1 MRNLVFGLV
10 LELACSTFADTTP
23 VADRVAKQN
32 ALFEESYQAFLKNF
46 PERAT
51 AFGDYRYNDKLAQY
65 SLAEITRQHAESDD
79 FLARLKAIPTDG
91 MTDTD
96 LLSHRILQNQLERL
110 DVNYALK
117 NFEMPINQQNG
128 VHTQLADLPN
138 AVPFDSV
145 PHYQDYISRL
155 HQIPRVLEQTTEVM
169 KQGMKE
175 GLMPP
180 KFLLEKLPGQC
191 DGIVSANPFL
201 EPTKKFPKD
210 FSDTDKKRLT
220 DEITKAVNDEVFP
233 AYKKFAD
240 FLRSEYAP
248 KGRTVL
254 SVESL
259 ADGKRRYAESVKTMT
274 TLSTSPAE
282 IHETGLKEVKRIT
295 DEMTKLAQSNG
306 YKDLASFREAVNK
319 DPKWK
324 PTSEQQILD
333 DYKKYIGQMEPK
345 LPELFGLLP
354 KSPVTVEPIPDF
366 AKAAA
371 THYVQG
377 TPDGKRAGRVVV
389 AVSNP
394 TSRTLTDD
402 EAVAYHEGVPG
413 HHLQISIAQT
423 LEGLPKFRLHGFYPA
438 YAEGWALYSE
448 ELGKEIGFYKD
459 PVSDYGRLSSEM
471 LRAVRLVVDTGIH
484 DKNWSREQ
492 VVEYMHSNDLNDA
505 MVQTEADRYIAWPGQ
520 ALAYKMGQLTI
531 LKLRDE
537 AKAQLGDKF
546 DIKKFHDEILNGGS
560 MPLELLQQRVETWIK
575 SQSGGAAKTAV
586 RRERTLRPEVSSKA
600 SAPREAGDAVLVK
613 TAQTETACH

>member
-1 MRNLVFGLV
+1 M
-10 LELACSTFADTTP
+10 AP

-32 ALFEESYQAFLKNF
+32 ALFEEFYQTELKNS

-51 AFGDYRYNDKLAQY
+51 AYGDYRYNSQLAQY
-65 SLAEITRQHAESDD
+65 SLAEIARQHAEADD
-79 FLARLKAIPTDG
+79 FLARLKAISPDG
-91 MTDTD
+91 TSDKD
-96 LLSHRILQNQLERL
+96 LLSHRILEHQLERE

-117 NFEMPINQQNG
+117 NYEMPVNQQNG
-128 VHTQLADLPN
+128 VHTRLADLPN

-145 PHYQDYISRL
+145 AHYQDYISRL

-169 KQGMKE
+169 RRGQKD

-180 KFLLEKLPGQC
+180 KLVLDKLPGQC
-191 DGIVSANPFL
+191 DGIIAANPFL
-201 EPTKKFPKD
+201 ELTKKFPAE
-210 FSDTDKKRLT
+210 FSDADKKHLT
-220 DEITKAVNDEVFP
+220 DEMTKAINDDVLP
-233 AYKKFAD
+233 AYRKFAE
-240 FLRSEYAP
+240 FLRTEYDP
-248 KGRTVL
+248 KGRPEL
-254 SVESL
+254 SIESL
-259 ADGKRRYAESVKTMT
+259 ADGKRRYVEAVKTMT
-274 TLSTSPAE
+274 TVNTPPAD
-282 IHETGLKEVKRIT
+282 IHEIGLKEVERIAA
-295 DEMTKLAQSNG
+295 EMTKLAQSQG
-306 YKDLASFREAVNK
+306 YKDLATFREAVNN
-319 DPKWK
+319 DPKWR

-333 DYKKYIGQMEPK
+333 DYKKYIHQMEPK

-377 TPDGKRAGRVVV
+377 TPDGKRPGRVVV

-394 TSRTLTDD
+394 TKRKLIDD

-423 LEGLPKFRLHGFYPA
+423 LQGLPKFRLHNFYPA

-448 ELGKEIGFYKD
+448 ALGKEIGFYKD
-459 PVSDYGRLSSEM
+459 PVSDYGRLNSEM

-484 DKNWSREQ
+484 DKNWSRQ
-492 VVEYMHSNDLNDA
+492 KVIDYMHANDVNDA
-505 MVQTEADRYIAWPGQ
+505 VAQTEADRYIAWPGQ

-546 DIKKFHDEILNGGS
+546 DIKAFHDEILNGGA
-560 MPLELLQQRVETWIK
+560 MPLDLLQQRVEAWIK
-575 SQSGGAAKTAV
+575 EQASSKTA
-586 RRERTLRPEVSSKA
+586 SSN
-600 SAPREAGDAVLVK
+600 R
-613 TAQTETACH
+613 

>member
-1 MRNLVFGLV
+1 MRRLVFGLV
-10 LELACSTFADTTP
+10 LGLGCSAFGQMAP
-23 VADRVAKQN
+23 IADRVAKQN
-32 ALFEESYQAFLKNF
+32 TLFEEYYQAGLKNF
-46 PERAT
+46 PDRAT
-51 AFGDYRYNDKLAQY
+51 SYGDYRYNSQLGQV
-65 SLAEITRQHAESDD
+65 SLAEIARQHAEADD
-79 FLARLKAIPTDG
+79 FLARLKAIPADG
-91 MTDTD
+91 MSDND
-96 LLSHRILQNQLERL
+96 LLSHRVLEKQLERE

-117 NFEMPINQQNG
+117 NYEMPVNQQNG
-128 VHTQLADLPN
+128 VHTRLADLPN

-169 KQGMKE
+169 KQGE
-175 GLMPP
+175 RDGLMPP

-191 DGIVSANPFL
+191 DGIIAANPFL
-201 EPTKKFPKD
+201 RPTKKFPLE
-210 FSDTDKKRLT
+210 FSEQEKKRLT
-220 DEITKAVNDEVFP
+220 DEITKAVNDDVFP
-233 AYKKFAD
+233 AYKKFAE
-240 FLRSEYAP
+240 FLRTEYAP
-248 KGRTVL
+248 KGRTEL

-259 ADGKRRYAESVKTMT
+259 ADGKRRYAEAVKTMT
-274 TLSTSPAE
+274 TLNITPAE
-282 IHETGLKEVKRIT
+282 VREIGLKEVDRVT
-295 DEMTKLAQSNG
+295 TEMTKLAHSQG
-306 YKDLASFREAVNK
+306 HKDLASFRAAINN

-333 DYKKYIGQMEPK
+333 DYKKYIHQMEPK

-377 TPDGKRAGRVVV
+377 TPDGKRPGRVVV
-389 AVSNP
+389 AVSDP
-394 TSRTLTDD
+394 TKRTLTDD

-423 LEGLPKFRLHGFYPA
+423 LQGLPKFRLHGFYPA

-484 DKNWSREQ
+484 DKNWSRQQ
-492 VVEYMHSNDLNDA
+492 VIDYMHANDLNDA

-546 DIKKFHDEILNGGS
+546 DIKAFHDELLNGGA
-560 MPLELLQQRVETWIK
+560 MPLDLLQERVKNWIK
-575 SQSGGAAKTAV
+575 
-586 RRERTLRPEVSSKA
+586 
-600 SAPREAGDAVLVK
+600 
-613 TAQTETACH
+613 AQTAKS

>member
-1 MRNLVFGLV
+1 MRGDATLLACTNMRQLFFGLV
-10 LELACSTFADTTP
+10 LGLACSVFGQT

-32 ALFEESYQAFLKNF
+32 ALFEEYYQAGLKNF

-51 AFGDYRYNDKLAQY
+51 AYGDYRYNSQLGQV
-65 SLAEITRQHAESDD
+65 SLADIARQHAEADD
-79 FLARLKAIPTDG
+79 FLARLRAIPTDG
-91 MTDTD
+91 MSDND
-96 LLSHRILQNQLERL
+96 LLSHRILEKLLERE

-117 NFEMPINQQNG
+117 NYEMPVNQQNG
-128 VHTQLADLPN
+128 LHTRLADLPN

-169 KQGMKE
+169 RQGE
-175 GLMPP
+175 RDHLMPP
-180 KFLLEKLPGQC
+180 KLVLEKLPGQC
-191 DGIVSANPFL
+191 DGIIAANPFL
-201 EPTKKFPKD
+201 EPIKKFPAE
-210 FSDTDKKRLT
+210 FSEQDKKRLT
-220 DEITKAVNDEVFP
+220 DEITKAANDDVLP
-233 AYKKFAD
+233 AYRKFAE
-240 FLRSEYAP
+240 FLRTEYDP
-248 KGRTVL
+248 KGRTEL
-254 SVESL
+254 TIESL
-259 ADGKRRYAESVKTMT
+259 ADGKRRYAEAVKTMT
-274 TLSTSPAE
+274 TVNVPPADVHD
-282 IHETGLKEVKRIT
+282 IGLKEVARIT
-295 DEMTKLAQSNG
+295 AEMTKLAQGQG
-306 YKDLASFREAVNK
+306 YKDLASFREAVNN

-333 DYKKYIGQMEPK
+333 DYKKYIHQMEPK

-377 TPDGKRAGRVVV
+377 TPDGKRPGRVVV

-394 TSRTLTDD
+394 AKRTLVDD

-423 LEGLPKFRLHGFYPA
+423 LEGLPKFRLHGFFTA

-448 ELGKEIGFYKD
+448 VLGKEIGFYQD
-459 PVSDYGRLSSEM
+459 PVSDYGRLNSEM

-484 DKNWSREQ
+484 DKNWSRQQ
-492 VVEYMHSNDLNDA
+492 VIDYMHANDINDA
-505 MVQTEADRYIAWPGQ
+505 LAQTETDRYIAWPGQ

-537 AKAQLGDKF
+537 AKAQLGEKF
-546 DIKKFHDEILNGGS
+546 DLKAFHDEILNGGS
-560 MPLELLQQRVETWIK
+560 MPLDLLQERVEAWIK
-575 SQSGGAAKTAV
+575 NQAAQSQQAKT
-586 RRERTLRPEVSSKA
+586 
-600 SAPREAGDAVLVK
+600 
-613 TAQTETACH
+613 